1 MAGLIAV
8 GVGGAV
14 AATAD
19 GGTGTGLGGAYV
31 AMLMGLV
38 AVTLGWLAPAE
49 VADRN
54 ANPWEGP
61 LRACLRAGP
70 RLIRQAPNEPAITRA
85 WNKTLRPAR

>member
-38 AVTLGWLAPAE
+38 AVTLGWLA
-49 VADRN
+49 RSRRS
-54 ANPWEGP
+54 G
-61 LRACLRAGP
+61 
-70 RLIRQAPNEPAITRA
+70 
-85 WNKTLRPAR
+85 